1 MAAPSSKTLYLRNS
15 GSNSTTNWGSQRQ
28 LLRYF
33 RVCHEAQLDGIEP
46 PTKEEFQK
54 LESEQPRLQQLRRN
68 RYEKGQL
75 MFRIGGEHWVSGNKV
90 EAAKYFARSV
100 LSSPEAFVDK
110 VRDQG

>member
-1 MAAPSSKTLYLRNS
+1 
-15 GSNSTTNWGSQRQ
+15 
-28 LLRYF
+28 
-33 RVCHEAQLDGIEP
+33 
-46 PTKEEFQK
+46 
-54 LESEQPRLQQLRRN
+54 LQQLRRN
-68 RYEKGQL
+68 CYEKAQL